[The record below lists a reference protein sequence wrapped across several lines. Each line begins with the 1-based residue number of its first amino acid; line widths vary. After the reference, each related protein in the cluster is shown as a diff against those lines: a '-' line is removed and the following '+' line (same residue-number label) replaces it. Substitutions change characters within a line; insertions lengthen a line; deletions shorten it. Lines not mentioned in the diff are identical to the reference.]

1 MPRGAAVGGLAW
13 VSPPRS
19 PAWSC
24 WHASCIDMIQPMQRG
39 RDQPRDEM
47 RLKETTAGA
56 GPAMVGVV
64 RRPLALLPALGP
76 GPISGPS
83 DNHPTTVASPAVIR
97 ATTAYGPP
105 G

>member
-24 WHASCIDMIQPMQRG
+24 WRASCIDMIQPMQRG

-56 GPAMVGVV
+56 GPGIDGVV
-64 RRPLALLPALGP
+64 RRPPVLLPALGP
-76 GPISGPS
+76 GLTAGAS
-83 DNHPTTVASPAVIR
+83 DNDPTTVASLAVIR
-97 ATTAYGPP
+97 VCTA
-105 G
+105 